1 MILNQSETIL
11 KNYQCL
17 ILKILFHQLSFQTE
31 KQQANFKVLEKV
43 FILLFSLNW
52 LLVTVTNYLF
62 ETNGQFIAPAV
73 VLNLFAF
80 SFIVNALLFVSVSA
94 IFGRSILKIWYSLKM
109 IPQLQRNN
117 RILWVHSLLVALY
130 SFFYITA
137 AVIVLLAIYSSL
149 NVNKL
154 LVAFNI

>member
-1 MILNQSETIL
+1 MNSIANGGQTNLKGISLCLLTFKYVNASLERPTIVRQESGLN
-11 KNYQCL
+11 
-17 ILKILFHQLSFQTE
+17 KIELQNSFQTE
-31 KQQANFKVLEKV
+31 KQQANIRVLEKV

-109 IPQLQRNN
+109 IP
-117 RILWVHSLLVALY
+117 
-130 SFFYITA
+130 
-137 AVIVLLAIYSSL
+137 
-149 NVNKL
+149 
-154 LVAFNI
+154 